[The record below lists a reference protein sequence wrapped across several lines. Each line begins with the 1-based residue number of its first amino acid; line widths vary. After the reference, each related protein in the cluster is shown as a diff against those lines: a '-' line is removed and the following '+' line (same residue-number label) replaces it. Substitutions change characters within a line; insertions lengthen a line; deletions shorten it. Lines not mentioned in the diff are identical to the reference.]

1 MKKINLILVAAVA
14 LIATSCT
21 TYSYTTRSIKINKQN
36 FDATS
41 AFVDIVPDYSRR
53 IMAESGKHKTSSA
66 AQEEARFNAIVE
78 NNIDVLV
85 DPIYKVT
92 KSGKKYTAQVVGFAG
107 FYKNNRNF
115 YEDLERLKNVDLKEI
130 EKYLLLKD
138 PSLLPMIKGE
148 PCNGKPREG
157 NVREG
162 DVINIYHN
170 SDAPHHDDKAP
181 AKQQPK
187 AQTQP
192 QPQPNIHTTR
202 GNGLY
207 ADTTKIG
214 TLAYGNLIATLK
226 FCRVGR
232 SLAASRY
239 ALLHPLTRR
248 PRLHSCAI
256 AIAQNTLGSSLQLQ
270 ITPHLCTSIQ
280 TPCPFSTSYS

>member
-187 AQTQP
+187 AQPQP
-192 QPQPNIHTTR
+192 QPQPQAQPQAQPQPQPQAQPQPQQEQPKVEAQPQKPQNNTY
-202 GNGLY
+202 NQS
-207 ADTTKIG
+207 K
-214 TLAYGNLIATLK
+214 N
-226 FCRVGR
+226 R
-232 SLAASRY
+232 SRSNKSSNR
-239 ALLHPLTRR
+239 
-248 PRLHSCAI
+248 S
-256 AIAQNTLGSSLQLQ
+256 GSKK
-270 ITPHLCTSIQ
+270 
-280 TPCPFSTSYS
+280 